1 MISRS
6 KFIAGVTLAL
16 GCVALVSP
24 AKATIYLSENFDNV
38 AQGLNASNVGSNFT
52 VTNGAVDVIGAGSF
66 DFYPGNG
73 NYIDLDGSMT
83 LLGTIGSVS
92 FGPGSYHLTFDVGSY
107 TYQGQYI
114 TEQIRV
120 SLGDFSAT
128 FTPLV
133 DSSWTPGAPFQHVV
147 LDFTTTIAGS
157 LTFAAYNPVNPG
169 QGTNVG
175 PILDNIV
182 LASAV
187 PEASTWAMMILGF
200 AGIGFFAYRRK
211 AQPAS
216 RLA

>member
-1 MISRS
+1 MISKS
-6 KFIAGVTLAL
+6 KFIAAVTLL

-24 AKATIYLSENFDNV
+24 AKATIYLSENFDGV

-120 SLGDFSAT
+120 SLGDFSTT

-133 DSSWTPGAPFQHVV
+133 DSSLTPGAPFQHVV
-147 LDFTTTIAGS
+147 LDFTTTLAGS

-182 LASAV
+182 LAGAV

-200 AGIGFFAYRRK
+200 AAIGFFAYRRK